1 MHKKEVRVEVPVAA
15 AAAGA
20 IVATGISNDEV
31 DELKRQIEDLK
42 TQIASME
49 AGTVEEEKKVAEKLE
64 NDPDLLENYFALQME
79 VEELRRN
86 EESFI
91 SAGNLTGGLFIQAC
105 EPT

>member
-1 MHKKEVRVEVPVAA
+1 MKEVRVEVPVAA
-15 AAAGA
+15 AATAGA

-31 DELKRQIEDLK
+31 EELKREIEDLK

-64 NDPDLLENYFALQME
+64 ADPDLLENYFALQME

-86 EESFI
+86 EECLNS
-91 SAGNLTGGLFIQAC
+91 NPETYRKW
-105 EPT
+105 